1 MTLPNI
7 NQTTKEFLVR
17 HWKVFVYKNVFRP
30 VVRWL
35 KNGEILSSSDNDRI
49 RMTKSGSLVFNEVRK
64 SDSGEYVCQVSI
76 SL

>member
-1 MTLPNI
+1 M
-7 NQTTKEFLVR
+7 R
-17 HWKVFVYKNVFRP
+17 HWNVFVYKNVFRP

>member
-1 MTLPNI
+1 MWD
-7 NQTTKEFLVR
+7 
-17 HWKVFVYKNVFRP
+17 WKVFVYKNVFRP

-49 RMTKSGSLVFNEVRK
+49 SMRKSGSLVLNEVRK

-76 SL
+76 SLWGEDSL